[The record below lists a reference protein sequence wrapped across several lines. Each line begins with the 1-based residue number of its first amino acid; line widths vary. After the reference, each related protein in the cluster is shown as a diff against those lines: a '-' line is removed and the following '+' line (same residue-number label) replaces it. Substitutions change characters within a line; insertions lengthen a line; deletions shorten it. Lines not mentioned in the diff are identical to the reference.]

1 MPVKTTTQTE
11 LTFAST
17 TLRISDKFLAALN
30 TAVSNK
36 DISQARTVTI
46 NFRDSSY
53 CADSGGFHPVEICFT
68 KEEGNHCHLLY
79 MTDFS
84 FSGGHYPELARDLD
98 FDIGNNAFFARYSG
112 WQCLD
117 SRDVRAMYK
126 LWEGNFLA
134 YLEMGSFDEI
144 KVECF

>member
-1 MPVKTTTQTE
+1 MPVETTTQTQ
-11 LTFAST
+11 LTFANT
-17 TLRISDKFLAALN
+17 VQGISDKLLDALRA
-30 TAVSNK
+30 AVSNK
-36 DISQARTVTI
+36 DTSQAITVTI

-53 CADSGGFHPVEICFT
+53 SAEAGGFHPIEVCFT
-68 KEEGNHCHLLY
+68 KINSNHCHFLY
-79 MTDFS
+79 ITDFS
-84 FSGGHYPELARDLD
+84 ISGGYYPELARDLD

-117 SRDVRAMYK
+117 SKDVREMYK

-134 YLEMGSFDEI
+134 YLDINAFDEI

>member
-1 MPVKTTTQTE
+1 MPLETTTQTQ
-11 LTFAST
+11 LTFANT
-17 TLRISDKFLAALN
+17 VLGISDKFLDTLRA
-30 TAVSNK
+30 AVSNE
-36 DISQARTVTI
+36 DISQAKTVTI

-53 CADSGGFHPVEICFT
+53 STEAGGFHPIEVCFT
-68 KEEGNHCHLLY
+68 KLNGSHCHLLY
-79 MTDFS
+79 ITDFS

-98 FDIGNNAFFARYSG
+98 FDIGNNALFTRYSG

-117 SRDVRAMYK
+117 RNDVREMYK

-134 YLEMGSFDEI
+134 YLDMDSFDEI

>member
-1 MPVKTTTQTE
+1 MSVKTITQPQ
-11 LTFAST
+11 LTFANT
-17 TLRISDKFLAALN
+17 ALRVSDKLLNALK
-30 TAVSNK
+30 TSVSNK
-36 DISQARTVTI
+36 DISEARTVTV

-53 CADSGGFHPVEICFT
+53 SSDAGGFHPVEICFT
-68 KEEGNHCHLLY
+68 KIEGNHCHLLY
-79 MTDFS
+79 ITDFS

-117 SRDVRAMYK
+117 SHDVREMYK